1 MGRFLC
7 DVHSN
12 GVARQRV
19 SRDVDAMERDA
30 MERDAQAVVIA
41 VFKLIIF
48 FIGVTGKIPDVS
60 VPRRV
65 EIQRVTDNSARC
77 SEILV
82 EKREVYYS
90 ACI

>member
-1 MGRFLC
+1 VGRFLC

-19 SRDVDAMERDA
+19 SRDVDA